1 LNTNQIRQLI
11 KLCAAIRL
19 REAGKS
25 LGRTEN
31 IQYVCPF
38 CIVTPL
44 GLIKQGKEN
53 QYDKEK
59 YRDMLLATAETV
71 LGYFGFDKLLLEIPL
86 KRETGSAGTR
96 LMRRGIE
103 TSRMRKRKTHHA
115 VLITTMIGVIR

>member
-1 LNTNQIRQLI
+1 
-11 KLCAAIRL
+11 
-19 REAGKS
+19 

-31 IQYVCPF
+31 IQYVYTDAHCPL
-38 CIVTPL
+38 CRVTPL
-44 GLIKQGKEN
+44 GLIKQGNEN

-59 YRDMLLATAETV
+59 YLDMLLATAETV
-71 LGYFGFDKLLLEIPL
+71 LGYFGFDRLLLEIPL
-86 KRETGSAGTR
+86 KRETGSDGTH